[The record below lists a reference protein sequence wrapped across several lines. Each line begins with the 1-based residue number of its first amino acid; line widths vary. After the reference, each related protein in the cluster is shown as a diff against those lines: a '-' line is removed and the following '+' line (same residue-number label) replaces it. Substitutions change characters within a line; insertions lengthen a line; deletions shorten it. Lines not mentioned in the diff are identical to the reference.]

1 MAKVVSFALI
11 GGKPSNERL
20 ARTGRVDV
28 HAMELDAQG
37 PISMKWEVTLEG

>member
-1 MAKVVSFALI
+1 MAKVGGFALI
-11 GGKPSNERL
+11 GGRPSNERL

-28 HAMELDAQG
+28 HVVELDAQG